1 MRFVLVCDC
10 GKEDFRYDA
19 DTSVFICRACGEEY
33 TEEEAG
39 HELLGLYPDLGDTDD
54 Y

>member
-1 MRFVLVCDC
+1 MKFVLVCDC
-10 GKEDFRYDA
+10 GNEDFRYEADA
-19 DTSVFICRACGEEY
+19 SIFICRTCGQVY

-39 HELLGLYPDLGDTDD
+39 HELLGSSDVYD